1 MTLINTKEKSEQK
14 AIKIYHNKPKLSW
27 LPKEYENLYQR
38 TDLLYSKCLE
48 LFGKIE
54 AVMRDDIPETTMRQW
69 FIEFIKAGW
78 TSEMVS
84 RRYNALIRK
93 PKYGSITF
101 SDWVN
106 AVPIYGEDEI
116 NLIVKRRIEN
126 LIWQGK
132 HIINNIDNLDATIIE
147 QEREAIEVAVI
158 KELEYYY
165 KVRKSE
171 IIEIIKEQIK
181 NIISNKSIEANDG
194 NN

>member
-1 MTLINTKEKSEQK
+1 MTNIEKNSPQK
-14 AIKIYHNKPKLSW
+14 AIQRKKPKLNW
-27 LPKEYENLYQR
+27 LPEKYEHEYQA
-38 TDLLYSKCLE
+38 TDLTYSYCVE
-48 LFGKIE
+48 LFSKLE
-54 AVMRDDIPETTMRQW
+54 AAKRDNIPETTMRTW
-69 FIEFIKAGW
+69 FIEFIRLGW
-78 TSEMVS
+78 TKAMVTK
-84 RRYNALIRK
+84 RYDGLLRK
-93 PKYGSITF
+93 PKYGAIDF